1 MFLFLLIGTFIFSSA
16 SYGAHPL
23 ITDDTGTQGKGKFQ
37 VELNGAFSFDKEKEG
52 GVTTKERGSEVS
64 TTLSYGITD
73 SMDVVFGVPYQWNKA
88 WEDREKTSDE
98 DGISDMSVELKW
110 MFYEKD
116 GFSFALKPG
125 ITLPTGDDEKGL
137 GTGRVTSSLFL
148 ITTKE
153 IEPWAFNFNLGYI
166 RNENKSEERKDIWHA
181 SLASEIEVVN
191 NLKLV
196 ANIGMEK
203 NPDMAS
209 STNPAFILGGIIYSI
224 TDVVDIDFGFK
235 AGLNKPETDHSVLA
249 GISLKF

>member
-1 MFLFLLIGTFIFSSA
+1 LFFLVAVFIFSSVCNA
-16 SYGAHPL
+16 AHPL

-37 VELNGAFSFDKEKEG
+37 VELNSEFSFDKEKEG

-64 TTLSYGITD
+64 TILSYGITD
-73 SMDVVFGVPYQWNKA
+73 SMDVVFGVPYQWYKA
-88 WEDREKTSDE
+88 WEDGEKTSDE

-116 GFSFALKPG
+116 GFSLALKPG
-125 ITLPTGDDEKGL
+125 ITLPTGDDKKGL

-153 IEPWAFNFNLGYI
+153 IEPWAFHFNLGYI

-181 SLASEIEVVN
+181 SVASEVEVIN

-209 STNPAFILGGIIYSI
+209 NTNPAFILGGIIYSI
-224 TDVVDIDFGFK
+224 TDVFDIDFGLK
-235 AGLNKPETDHSVLA
+235 AGLNKPETDYSILA
-249 GISLKF
+249 GGSLRF